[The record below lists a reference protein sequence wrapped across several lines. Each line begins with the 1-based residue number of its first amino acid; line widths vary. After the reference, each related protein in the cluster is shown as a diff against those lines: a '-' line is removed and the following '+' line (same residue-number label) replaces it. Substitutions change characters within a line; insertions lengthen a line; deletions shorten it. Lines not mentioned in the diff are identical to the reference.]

1 MTRAVQI
8 SNQLIKQLNNID
20 YLIFQKQQ
28 SGIETKIIN
37 LSHRNKKIKHFYS
50 VNPIDKLL
58 SNQTIT
64 KEQHAAG
71 RKYQIDFELA
81 NKSNHARMSY
91 NAVLGSN
98 TKIIVVDPKEEELRA
113 SRNIRFIKEI
123 LEDKEEKAKKIAMI
137 LKKRYRPKNYLKIL
151 ELLIEKEIALSLV
164 ASGIG
169 LSRFNFKKI
178 SSRVCEILDVL
189 ENYYNN

>member
-8 SNQLIKQLNNID
+8 SNQLINQLTNID
-20 YLIFQKQQ
+20 YLIFQKQK

-37 LSHRNKKIKHFYS
+37 ISHRNKKIKHFYC
-50 VNPIDKLL
+50 VNPLDKLL

-91 NAVLGSN
+91 NSALGSSS
-98 TKIIVVDPKEEELRA
+98 KIKITEIKEDQLRA
-113 SRNIRFIKEI
+113 NKNVELIKQV
-123 LEDKEEKAKKIAMI
+123 LKDKEEKAQKVSLI
-137 LKKRYRPKNYLKIL
+137 LKKKNYLMVL
-151 ELLIEKEIALSLV
+151 ELLIEKEVALSLV

-169 LSRFNFKKI
+169 LSRFNFKFIKP
-178 SSRVCEILDVL
+178 RVCEILDVI

>member
-1 MTRAVQI
+1 MTKAL
-8 SNQLIKQLNNID
+8 QLSNID
-20 YLIFQKQQ
+20 YLLQHKAEL
-28 SGIETKIIN
+28 GIETKIIT
-37 LSHRNKKIKHFYS
+37 LSHRNKKIKHFYC
-50 VNPIDKLL
+50 VNPLDKLL
-58 SNQTIT
+58 TSQIIT

-81 NKSNHARMSY
+81 NQSHHAKMSY
-91 NAVLGSN
+91 NSVLGSN

-113 SRNIRFIKEI
+113 SKNIRLIKEI
-123 LEDKEEKAKKIAMI
+123 LEDKEEKAKKISII

-151 ELLIEKEIALSLV
+151 ELLIEQEVALSLV

-169 LSRFNFKKI
+169 FSRFNFKKI

>member
-1 MTRAVQI
+1 MTKAL
-8 SNQLIKQLNNID
+8 QLSNID

-37 LSHRNKKIKHFYS
+37 LSHRNKKIKHFYC
-50 VNPIDKLL
+50 VNPLDKLL

-81 NKSNHARMSY
+81 NKSNHAKMSY
-91 NAVLGSN
+91 NSVLGSN
-98 TKIIVVDPKEEELRA
+98 TKIIVVEPRDEELRA
-113 SRNIRFIKEI
+113 AKNIELIKQI
-123 LEDKEEKAKKIAMI
+123 LRDKEEEAKRISLV
-137 LKKRYRPKNYLKIL
+137 LKKRFRPKNLLIIL
-151 ELLIEKEIALSLV
+151 ELLIEKEVALGLIS
-164 ASGIG
+164 SGIG
-169 LSRFNFKKI
+169 FRSKTNLSVIKNRI
-178 SSRVCEILDVL
+178 CEILDVI

>member
-50 VNPIDKLL
+50 VNPLDKLL

-81 NKSNHARMSY
+81 NQSHHAKMSY
-91 NAVLGSN
+91 SSVLGSN

-113 SRNIRFIKEI
+113 SKNIELIKQI
-123 LEDKEEKAKKIAMI
+123 LRDKESKCAASFSYMKRTYKA
-137 LKKRYRPKNYLKIL
+137 KNYLKIL
-151 ELLIEKEIALSLV
+151 ELLIEKEIAL
-164 ASGIG
+164 G
-169 LSRFNFKKI
+169 LISVELGFNKRNLGVIKFRI
-178 SSRVCEILDVL
+178 SEILDVL